1 MEDIL
6 HPGAS
11 EERMEKLEATYRRM
25 MDMQKQGADIYFGG
39 FSQMKRFPF
48 FYDISNWLVP
58 FYIQHPDIQQ
68 YVSRM
73 EGNRFLQ
80 HIMANNMFCNNDKYS
95 FVIYANRY

>member
-58 FYIQHPDIQQ
+58 FYIQHPTCSATTTNIPL
-68 YVSRM
+68 S
-73 EGNRFLQ
+73 
-80 HIMANNMFCNNDKYS
+80 
-95 FVIYANRY
+95 